1 MTDPIARY
9 DSILHAA
16 LRSWVPEEI
25 LAAAVPQVRT
35 ALFAAGCGAFS
46 NAYATATYTPYEL
59 AAIEAA
65 RQDHEKEG
73 ELEIDDLPLVSRS
86 PDGGAYVQSWTW
98 IDDCEIDCPEDDE
111 EDSDDV

>member
-1 MTDPIARY
+1 MTDPIAHY

-25 LAAAVPQVRT
+25 LAATVPQVRT
-35 ALFAAGCGAFS
+35 AIFVAGCGAFN

-86 PDGGAYVQSWTW
+86 PGGGGYVMAWVW
-98 IDDCEIDCPEDDE
+98 IPDNEIDCPEDDE
-111 EDSDDV
+111 EGSDG